1 MHRRNNIEVHS
12 KNATNDS
19 RGRQQAGHNCHHLH
33 HLIRFSI
40 EGTQVQILEVH
51 HHITVVFAEVISLYY
66 MIINVFEVFCS
77 SIIQEITFTANEA
90 IDQIT
95 HESHVS
101 LQNNEFFS
109 QLVNA
114 RKAPLVTVTN

>member
-66 MIINVFEVFCS
+66 MIINVFEVFCN
-77 SIIQEITFTANEA
+77 SIIQEIT
-90 IDQIT
+90 
-95 HESHVS
+95 S
-101 LQNNEFFS
+101 LRMKPLIKSRTGAMFLFKTMS
-109 QLVNA
+109 SFLSWLMRA
-114 RKAPLVTVTN
+114 RLLLLL